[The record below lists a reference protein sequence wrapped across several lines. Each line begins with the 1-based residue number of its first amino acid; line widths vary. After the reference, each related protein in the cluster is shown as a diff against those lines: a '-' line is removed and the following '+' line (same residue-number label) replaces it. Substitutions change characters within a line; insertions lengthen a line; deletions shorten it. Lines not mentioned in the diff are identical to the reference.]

1 MADTFPVNVKVFS
14 EDVILIETSS
24 NDTVEV
30 VKQKIHGKD
39 IGIMPGIPMEDI
51 SVFLQ
56 SRKLDTSRKI
66 SDCKITEESML
77 ILVWERKHLIYVR
90 LMDIEKSTNLS
101 FPLEIQTSQTILD
114 LKNAIGD
121 KMNILPRKMRLF
133 VHGEDDEGFS
143 RQLKDEKILSEYNL
157 PKIITRGLVLKIC
170 PFEIPFKNSIYDG
183 VIAKIMAEPTDPYE
197 SFRDFIKAE
206 IGLSANQYNLAI
218 AGQVMKEGFVLQS
231 LGLGNLYENFS
242 RRDSTNIHLVFTKS
256 LVFQAVEFKI
266 SNGKCVQLDV
276 SLSFLVKFLKK
287 IVELKSGVPAHQ
299 QTLYLNGNQLRMMQE
314 NKPFSHYVD
323 NSPTKRKNKISMIVI
338 VNPTN

>member
-24 NDTVEV
+24 NDTIEV

-51 SVFLQ
+51 SVFHQ
-56 SRKLDTSRKI
+56 SRKLDISRKI

-121 KMNILPRKMRLF
+121 KMNILPKKMRLF

-143 RQLKDEKILSEYNL
+143 RQLKDEKILSEY
-157 PKIITRGLVLKIC
+157 
-170 PFEIPFKNSIYDG
+170 
-183 VIAKIMAEPTDPYE
+183 
-197 SFRDFIKAE
+197 FR
-206 IGLSANQYNLAI
+206 
-218 AGQVMKEGFVLQS
+218 
-231 LGLGNLYENFS
+231 
-242 RRDSTNIHLVFTKS
+242 
-256 LVFQAVEFKI
+256 
-266 SNGKCVQLDV
+266 
-276 SLSFLVKFLKK
+276 
-287 IVELKSGVPAHQ
+287 
-299 QTLYLNGNQLRMMQE
+299 
-314 NKPFSHYVD
+314 
-323 NSPTKRKNKISMIVI
+323 
-338 VNPTN
+338 

>member
-1 MADTFPVNVKVFS
+1 M
-14 EDVILIETSS
+14 
-24 NDTVEV
+24 
-30 VKQKIHGKD
+30 G
-39 IGIMPGIPMEDI
+39 
-51 SVFLQ
+51 
-56 SRKLDTSRKI
+56 
-66 SDCKITEESML
+66 
-77 ILVWERKHLIYVR
+77 ERKHLIYVR

-101 FPLEIQTSQTILD
+101 FPLEIKTSQTILD
-114 LKNAIGD
+114 VKNAIGD
-121 KMNILPRKMRLF
+121 KMNILPKKMRLF

-256 LVFQAVEFKI
+256 LVFQAV
-266 SNGKCVQLDV
+266 
-276 SLSFLVKFLKK
+276 
-287 IVELKSGVPAHQ
+287 
-299 QTLYLNGNQLRMMQE
+299 
-314 NKPFSHYVD
+314 
-323 NSPTKRKNKISMIVI
+323 
-338 VNPTN
+338 